1 MALQNPMQLVD
12 DAGIDEL
19 LEIARC
25 GTDGGESH
33 CLKILSELK
42 PYVKHNEPKPV
53 LAGLKVLEEMMRSGP
68 RKFQKCV
75 ASEEW
80 MRRLGKIVYNS
91 KEPML
96 KMTVLQLLGNWEAEF
111 KNDHEMEWLAKK
123 CAELSES
130 GVTVPCPSP
139 EQVRKREVKG
149 SPHKGNF
156 EERIHRLIEESPMNM
171 LDDDGITELC
181 LLVLATDEVGVS
193 SVLKALKPFV
203 KNLKQPKHSLAGL
216 TILDELVKR
225 NKNHLVH
232 KGIATEEWMNRLVK
246 LHNETEDS
254 PVKMKVLQLMV
265 NWREQFK
272 QKQELSAVSR
282 ACAQL
287 YAAGVQLPPV
297 LDTTRR
303 EGSLGPAQVLSP
315 DGKVIDMSAQEAE
328 PVEPGKPLRTTE
340 AKLAPMYSCHGSDD
354 FGTIHW
360 TLDQLLH
367 GSDEITSIWNPMDA
381 VRGTD
386 PEGFKQKLSDVGIK
400 GPPTSEPTAEVDG
413 DEGDAGMNTVA
424 ATRLKQ
430 SEQFWKNKATAL
442 EKKLQHGGSPVKAKE
457 YKVASTT
464 DGIDLG
470 EKNMELQQLV
480 DQLQEQVRTVQ
491 TLQSS
496 SADGATSMI
505 TRELNDVQDKNKEL
519 QKKLKKTEGEIEA
532 LQNEQAAAA
541 GDAGAETKELHNKFR
556 TADSARREA
565 EAEVDDLKAI
575 MEKSKAEAASGNSDA
590 AAVQAELETLQVEF
604 NATQRKFEELE
615 LALDMANAEK
625 EQLSNKVNKV
635 AGIKFQQAALRSSSN
650 AKDLKADH
658 TRLRTFASESLAEMS
673 TAITTVESTLV
684 QQLKLSES
692 LVSGA
697 LREREELRNLYKVEC
712 KKRKKLYNAL
722 QELRGN
728 LRVYCRMRP
737 LNARELEDQGGQ
749 NFLFINDNADEL
761 TINERNAKG
770 VGKRKFEFDQVLGP
784 QSTQEHVYSTVAPL
798 ISSVLDGYNVC
809 IFAYGQTGSG
819 KTFTMEGNPEMPG
832 ISRRAVTDIF
842 AQLVERE
849 DEEEVSVRL
858 SMLEVYNEEI
868 KDLLDPKKEK
878 KLDRLSVDPLLGIV
892 IDGLA
897 EEPVTSAKEVEDA
910 VARGQGSRSTACTNM
925 NEHSSRSHLIL
936 RLYITSTNKTSGDV
950 SHAKLSLVDLAGSER
965 VKKSGAEGKAL
976 AEAQGINKSLAALGN
991 VIRSLA
997 TNQGHV
1003 PYRNSKLTHILQDS
1017 IGGDAKTLMF
1027 ANINPA
1033 EMHIPETLCALNFAV
1048 QAKSVAT
1055 GAIKKNVTKA
1065 KKKK

>member
-1 MALQNPMQLVD
+1 
-12 DAGIDEL
+12 
-19 LEIARC
+19 
-25 GTDGGESH
+25 
-33 CLKILSELK
+33 
-42 PYVKHNEPKPV
+42 
-53 LAGLKVLEEMMRSGP
+53 
-68 RKFQKCV
+68 V

-96 KMTVLQLLGNWEAEF
+96 KMTVLQLLGNWAAEF

-232 KGIATEEWMNRLVK
+232 KGVANEEWMNRLVK

-272 QKQELSAVSR
+272 NKQELSAVSR

-287 YAAGVQLPPV
+287 YAAGVTLPPIT
-297 LDTTRR
+297 DTTRVD
-303 EGSLGPAQVLSP
+303 GSMGDRQVVSP
-315 DGKVIDMSAQEAE
+315 DGKVIDMNNDDTSTV
-328 PVEPGKPLRTTE
+328 VEPGKPLKTTE
-340 AKLAPMYSCHGSDD
+340 AKLAPMYSCHGSED

-367 GSDEITSIWNPMDA
+367 GSDEITSIWNPIDA

-386 PEGFKQKLSDVGIK
+386 PSSFKQKLADVGIK
-400 GPPTSEPTAEVDG
+400 GPPSATTVSAEVDG
-413 DEGDAGMNTVA
+413 DEDASMNTAA

-442 EKKLQHGGSPVKAKE
+442 EKKMQHGGSPVKAKE
-457 YKVASTT
+457 YRVQAV
-464 DGIDLG
+464 DGVDLG
-470 EKNMELQQLV
+470 EKNLELQQQV
-480 DQLQEQVRTVQ
+480 DMLQEQVRTVQ
-491 TLQSS
+491 MVQTS
-496 SADGATSMI
+496 SADGNSSMLQ
-505 TRELNDVQDKNKEL
+505 RELNDVQDKNKEL
-519 QKKLKKTEGEIEA
+519 LKKLKKSQAEIDA
-532 LQNEQAAAA
+532 LQNEQASAA
-541 GDAGAETKELHNKFR
+541 GDAGAETKELHDKFR
-556 TADSARREA
+556 QADSARREA
-565 EAEVDDLKAI
+565 EAEVEDLKGI
-575 MEKSKAEAASGNSDA
+575 MDKSKNEAAAAGGDA

-625 EQLSNKVNKV
+625 EQLSSKVNKV
-635 AGIKFQQAALRSSSN
+635 AGVKFQQAALKSKSN
-650 AKDLKADH
+650 AADLKADH
-658 TRLRTFASESLAEMS
+658 TRLRGFAAESLAEMS

-697 LREREELRNLYKVEC
+697 LREREELRNLYKIEC

-832 ISRRAVTDIF
+832 ISRRAVGDIF
-842 AQLVERE
+842 TQIVERDG
-849 DEEEVSVRL
+849 DESVRVRL

-868 KDLLDPKKEK
+868 KDLLDPKKDK
-878 KLDRLSVDPLLGIV
+878 KLDRLTVDPLLGV
-892 IDGLA
+892 VVDGLA
-897 EEPVTSAKEVEDA
+897 EEDVGSAKEVEDA
-910 VARGQGSRSTACTNM
+910 VAKGQKSRSTACTNM

-1003 PYRNSKLTHILQDS
+1003 PYRNSKLTHILSDS

>member
-1 MALQNPMQLVD
+1 MGTMALQNPMQLVD

-80 MRRLGKIVYNS
+80 MRGLGKIVYNS

-171 LDDDGITELC
+171 LDDDGITELR

-232 KGIATEEWMNRLVK
+232 KGMATEEWMNRLVK

-400 GPPTSEPTAEVDG
+400 GPPTSDPTAEVDG

-519 QKKLKKTEGEIEA
+519 Q
-532 LQNEQAAAA
+532 NEQAAAA
-541 GDAGAETKELHNKFR
+541 GDAGAETKELHNKFG

-697 LREREELRNLYKVEC
+697 LREREELRHLYKVEC

-770 VGKRKFEFDQVLGP
+770 VGKRKFEFDQVLGAN
-784 QSTQEHVYSTVAPL
+784 STQEQVYSTVAPL

-819 KTFTMEGNPEMPG
+819 KTFTMEGDSANDQNAG
-832 ISRRAVTDIF
+832 ISKRAVNDIF
-842 AQLVERE
+842 TQMQERTA
-849 DEEEVSVRL
+849 DEAIEVRL
-858 SMLEVYNEEI
+858 SMLEVYKEQI
-868 KDLLDPKKEK
+868 FDLLAEK
-878 KLDRLSVDPLLGIV
+878 KGKKLESVRLDSKLGV
-892 IDGLA
+892 VVEGLA
-897 EEPVTSAKEVEDA
+897 QETVSSVKEIEDA
-910 VARGQGSRSTACTNM
+910 VSRGQKMRTTASTAM
-925 NEHSSRSHLIL
+925 NDQSSR
-936 RLYITSTNKTSGDV
+936 
-950 SHAKLSLVDLAGSER
+950 
-965 VKKSGAEGKAL
+965 
-976 AEAQGINKSLAALGN
+976 
-991 VIRSLA
+991 
-997 TNQGHV
+997 
-1003 PYRNSKLTHILQDS
+1003 
-1017 IGGDAKTLMF
+1017 
-1027 ANINPA
+1027 
-1033 EMHIPETLCALNFAV
+1033 
-1048 QAKSVAT
+1048 
-1055 GAIKKNVTKA
+1055 
-1065 KKKK
+1065 